1 MLIRTRRPKKIY
13 PDFSF
18 QVYREALSRQPCDF
32 WFFELPVL
40 GDEPLTVIFGRFFVS
55 NFLSAPASLMRREQ
69 VQSQTSLGR
78 SSLYALIK
86 KGDFPKPVKLTG
98 ARAAA
103 WSSHA
108 VSEWIASRIAGTK
121 AV

>member
-1 MLIRTRRPKKIY
+1 MKNISPT
-13 PDFSF
+13 
-18 QVYREALSRQPCDF
+18 
-32 WFFELPVL
+32 
-40 GDEPLTVIFGRFFVS
+40 
-55 NFLSAPASLMRREQ
+55 PASLMRREQ

-98 ARAAA
+98 ARAVA

-108 VSEWIASRIAGTK
+108 IDAWVASRVAGTK
-121 AV
+121 NA

>member
-1 MLIRTRRPKKIY
+1 
-13 PDFSF
+13 
-18 QVYREALSRQPCDF
+18 
-32 WFFELPVL
+32 
-40 GDEPLTVIFGRFFVS
+40 
-55 NFLSAPASLMRREQ
+55 MRREQ

-98 ARAAA
+98 ARAVA

-108 VSEWIASRIAGTK
+108 IDAWVASRIAGAKT
-121 AV
+121 A